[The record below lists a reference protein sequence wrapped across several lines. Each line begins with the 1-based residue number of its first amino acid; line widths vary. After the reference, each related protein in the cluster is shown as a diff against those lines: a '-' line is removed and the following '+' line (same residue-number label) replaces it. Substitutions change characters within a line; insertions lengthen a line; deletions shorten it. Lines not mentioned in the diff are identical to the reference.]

1 MSTYLDY
8 QVNIL
13 DLVAQWLRAS
23 GPGAC
28 IYEVVG
34 STLAKGKFVVRYIL
48 CLGIELVL

>member
-8 QVNIL
+8 QVDIL

-28 IYEVVG
+28 IHEVVG

>member
-8 QVNIL
+8 QVDIL

-23 GPGAC
+23 GLGAC

-34 STLAKGKFVVRYIL
+34 LTLAKGKFVVRYIL